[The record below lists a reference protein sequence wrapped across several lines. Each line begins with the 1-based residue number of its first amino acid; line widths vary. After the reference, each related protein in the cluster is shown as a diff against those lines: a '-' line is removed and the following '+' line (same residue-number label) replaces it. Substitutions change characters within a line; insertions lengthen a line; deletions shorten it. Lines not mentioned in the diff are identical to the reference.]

1 MTVNFLKRK
10 MKEYDEII
18 NDDLTIKEN
27 NEINNMIK
35 KSKIGHNSSPFFTV
49 EENKERT
56 KPLFKTIE
64 VNIKRRTVIVDDIL
78 SYHKGKPIPSWIELS
93 IIDVCNRSCS
103 FLPKVRSKSCSRYLS
118 KYENVS
124 NK

>member
-1 MTVNFLKRK
+1 

-35 KSKIGHNSSPFFTV
+35 KKNSHNSSPFFTV

-78 SYHKGKPIPSWIELS
+78 SYHKVTNTKL
-93 IIDVCNRSCS
+93 D
-103 FLPKVRSKSCSRYLS
+103 
-118 KYENVS
+118 
-124 NK
+124 